1 MPTLVQHI
9 KVLAKADP
17 DRLGNEPLI
26 KQAMADLVKLVQM
39 QPLGEPVVHNVPL
52 EIEKLNREKFE
63 DEGGIT
69 TQRAGGRMEPAY
81 QGIHT
86 LSTSHVAI
94 HTWPLREE
102 FKLDIFSCR
111 EYDADLVVGFLT
123 EVFHITHSK
132 VTDLSASCEWD

>member
-17 DRLGNEPLI
+17 ERLSNESLI
-26 KQAMADLVKLVQM
+26 KQAMSDLVELVQM

-52 EIEKLNREKFE
+52 EIEKLNRECFC
-63 DEGGIT
+63 DEGGVT
-69 TQRAGGRMEPAY
+69 TQRTGGKLEPAY

-111 EYDADLVVGFLT
+111 EYDADAVVTFLT
-123 EVFHITHSK
+123 EVFHVTRSK